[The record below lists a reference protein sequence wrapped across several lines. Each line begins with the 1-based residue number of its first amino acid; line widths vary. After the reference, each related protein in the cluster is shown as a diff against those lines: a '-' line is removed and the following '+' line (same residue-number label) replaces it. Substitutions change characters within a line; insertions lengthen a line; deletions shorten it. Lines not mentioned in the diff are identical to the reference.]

1 MLKLTASLSEKLPV
15 VGIEYSSKSASAGIE
30 VEMPSAANSE
40 EIRCRLKQL
49 YAALEFSVDDQLGNP
64 SQVSDQGPSHETHNG
79 NGNGR
84 KATEAQIKA
93 ISAIADDRGEMCPWC
108 A

>member
-40 EIRCRLKQL
+40 DIRHRLKQV
-49 YAALEFSVDDQLGNP
+49 YAVLEFSVDDQLQDPN
-64 SQVSDQGPSHETHNG
+64 QN
-79 NGNGR
+79 
-84 KATEAQIKA
+84 
-93 ISAIADDRGEMCPWC
+93 
-108 A
+108 